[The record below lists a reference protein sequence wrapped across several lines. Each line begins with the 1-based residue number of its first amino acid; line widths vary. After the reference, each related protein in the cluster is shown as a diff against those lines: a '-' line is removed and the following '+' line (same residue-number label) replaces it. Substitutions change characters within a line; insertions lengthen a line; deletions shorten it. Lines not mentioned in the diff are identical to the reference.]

1 MLDLAAG
8 RLPPP
13 SGASVELTRAEM
25 HRLELLS
32 EHPGQP
38 VHREAIARRMGKSPE
53 AGDLRYVDAIV
64 SRLRRKIVDTLRW
77 DPPIRAAHTS
87 GRSAERRVGKEGV
100 SGCGS
105 GWSRVH

>member
-25 HRLELLS
+25 QLLELLS

-38 VHREAIARRMGKSPE
+38 VHRDAIARRMGKSPE

-64 SRLRRKIVDTLRW
+64 SRPRRKIVDTLRW
-77 DPPIRAAHTS
+77 DPPIRAAHTRGYVFAGQI
-87 GRSAERRVGKEGV
+87 GRAHV
-100 SGCGS
+100 
-105 GWSRVH
+105 